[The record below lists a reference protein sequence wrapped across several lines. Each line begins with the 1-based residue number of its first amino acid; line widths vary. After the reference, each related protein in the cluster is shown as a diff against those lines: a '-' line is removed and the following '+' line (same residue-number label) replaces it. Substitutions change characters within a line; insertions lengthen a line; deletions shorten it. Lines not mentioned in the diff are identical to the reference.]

1 MGKTLALTLAV
12 RCPPSRLEVLQA
24 GLMTEASGS
33 WARTFR
39 GLTAAWGG
47 RWASGALPRV
57 WAPCLVLVGTPLGTS
72 RNKSVL

>member
-12 RCPPSRLEVLQA
+12 RCPPSWLEVLQA

-39 GLTAAWGG
+39 GLIAAWGG

-57 WAPCLVLVGTPLGTS
+57 LGSLPGSRRDTV
-72 RNKSVL
+72 RNK